1 MNTQHGISS
10 WLIRHA
16 AASAPPSLRER
27 LEEEWLAD
35 LQARRGNVSK
45 LMFGV
50 GCCWAAQT
58 IAREF
63 PVGAIGAAATG
74 GSATIVAYGSHAPQ
88 RWSRHPGAML
98 VIIVFHAV
106 VIYTFANLFNH
117 AGHDP
122 VITPVKAR
130 FLDVKPEKNAPL
142 PRPIVKFTGTPI
154 EPLVIN
160 DRFAFP
166 TDPQSITVPT
176 GGPDIG
182 GGGTTGES
190 VIVPGGPGAGFPSA
204 EDHYPAPAK
213 WLGEQGSAAV
223 RVCVDAS
230 GKLTGL
236 PTVAQST
243 GSPRL
248 DAGAIQLAEAG
259 SGHYRPARKDGRPV
273 SSCFAFRVT
282 FRLQ

>member
-1 MNTQHGISS
+1 MNTQHGISG
-10 WLIRHA
+10 WLVRHA

-35 LQARRGNVSK
+35 LQARRGNMSR

-63 PVGAIGAAATG
+63 PVGAIGAGATG

-98 VIIVFHAV
+98 LIIVFHAV
-106 VIYTFANLFNH
+106 VIYTFANLFNKTRQEP
-117 AGHDP
+117 AVPNVIGHFVDSRP
-122 VITPVKAR
+122 EE
-130 FLDVKPEKNAPL
+130 KPPL
-142 PRPIVKFTGTPI
+142 PRPIVKFAGTPI
-154 EPLVIN
+154 DPLVFRN
-160 DRFAFP
+160 DLAFP
-166 TDPQSITVPT
+166 NDTQPIPVPN

-182 GGGTTGES
+182 GDGTIAEP
-190 VIVPGGPGAGFPSA
+190 VIVPGGPGAGFPTA
-204 EDHYPAPAK
+204 EDHYPAAAK
-213 WLGEQGSAAV
+213 WLGEQGSATV

-230 GKLTGL
+230 GKLIEL

-243 GSPRL
+243 GGPRL
-248 DAGAIQLAEAG
+248 DAGAIRLAQAG

-273 SSCFAFRVT
+273 ASCFAFRVT
-282 FRLQ
+282 FKLQ

>member
-1 MNTQHGISS
+1 MNTQHGISG
-10 WLIRHA
+10 WLVRHA

-63 PVGAIGAAATG
+63 PAGAIGAAATG

-106 VIYTFANLFNH
+106 VIYTFANLFN
-117 AGHDP
+117 
-122 VITPVKAR
+122 KAR
-130 FLDVKPEKNAPL
+130 HEPAVPNVIGRFIDLKPEKKPPL
-142 PRPIVKFTGTPI
+142 PQPIVKFIGTPI
-154 EPLVIN
+154 APLVVT

-166 TDPQSITVPT
+166 RDSQSITLSV

-182 GGGTTGES
+182 GGGTIVES
-190 VIVPGGPGAGFPSA
+190 VIVPGGPGVGFPSA

-223 RVCVDAS
+223 HVCVDAS
-230 GKLTGL
+230 GRLTEL

-248 DAGAIQLAEAG
+248 DAGAIRLAEAG

-282 FRLQ
+282 FMLR

>member
-1 MNTQHGISS
+1 MNARHGISG
-10 WLIRHA
+10 WLVQRA

-35 LQARRGNVSK
+35 LQARRHPASRLLLG
-45 LMFGV
+45 L

-63 PVGAIGAAATG
+63 PAGALGAGATG
-74 GSATIVAYGSHAPQ
+74 GGATIVAYASHAPQ

-106 VIYTFANLFNH
+106 VIYTFANLFDKVR
-117 AGHDP
+117 HDP
-122 VITPVKAR
+122 VVPPVNAR
-130 FLDVKPEKNAPL
+130 FVDFKPEQNPPL
-142 PRPIVKFTGTPI
+142 PRPIVKLAGTPI
-154 EPLVIN
+154 EPLVVTGG
-160 DRFAFP
+160 FAFP
-166 TDPQSITVPT
+166 SDPQSITLPS
-176 GGPDIG
+176 GGLDIG
-182 GGGTTGES
+182 GGTAGES

-230 GKLTGL
+230 GKLTAL
-236 PTVAQST
+236 PTLSQST

-248 DAGAIQLAEAG
+248 DAGAIQLAQAG
-259 SGHYRPARKDGRPV
+259 SGHYRPASKDGRPV
-273 SSCFAFRVT
+273 TSCFAFRVT
-282 FRLQ
+282 FRLR